1 MGQILKILAI
11 SGIRSEYDILYPILE
26 EIRLAGHELL
36 LVISGAH
43 LSEEHNNT
51 QEQILLDGF
60 NIVDRIDSLLST
72 DRLVQRAKGVG
83 MLIQG
88 LAQTVERTNPDFILV
103 VGDREESIASALVG
117 NYMNKL
123 VVHIGGGDPVF
134 GNSDDPIRFAVSKLA
149 NLHCCAAQEHAQ
161 NLRNIGEE
169 DFRIQWTGNAAYVN
183 IDKTEKIQLEDLS
196 KLLDL
201 PISEGNYLVLIQH
214 PLSSEVDESYKQMG
228 ITLHSLKE
236 FYSKHGYQV
245 VCIAP
250 NSDPGSYL
258 IRKLIKEYHSNPWFH
273 SVQTLPR
280 LHFVN
285 LMRHAKVLVGNSSMG
300 IVEAPY
306 YKLPV
311 VNLGNRQKGRIN
323 AGNVEFVTQ
332 EKVSI
337 VKALEN
343 ACFDLSYRKH
353 VRKLTNPYGDGSAA
367 RKILEAI
374 ENVDLDD
381 SRWYVKRKLC
391 P

>member
-36 LVISGAH
+36 LVISGTH

-117 NYMNKL
+117 NYMDKL

-149 NLHCCAAQEHAQ
+149 HLHCCAAQEHAQ

-169 DFRIQWTGNAAYVN
+169 DFLRHYPCHM
-183 IDKTEKIQLEDLS
+183 KEKI
-196 KLLDL
+196 
-201 PISEGNYLVLIQH
+201 Y
-214 PLSSEVDESYKQMG
+214 
-228 ITLHSLKE
+228 
-236 FYSKHGYQV
+236 
-245 VCIAP
+245 
-250 NSDPGSYL
+250 
-258 IRKLIKEYHSNPWFH
+258 
-273 SVQTLPR
+273 
-280 LHFVN
+280 
-285 LMRHAKVLVGNSSMG
+285 
-300 IVEAPY
+300 
-306 YKLPV
+306 
-311 VNLGNRQKGRIN
+311 
-323 AGNVEFVTQ
+323 
-332 EKVSI
+332 
-337 VKALEN
+337 
-343 ACFDLSYRKH
+343 
-353 VRKLTNPYGDGSAA
+353 
-367 RKILEAI
+367 
-374 ENVDLDD
+374 
-381 SRWYVKRKLC
+381 
-391 P
+391 